1 MSFHRLS
8 PRSRRGSGWTIIE
21 LMMVITLIGILLA
34 VALPRYNDHRNRV
47 RVTTAKKHIAVMSAA
62 ITDFA
67 QEYGRYPE
75 HLTEVSLANTLDPWG
90 RPYVYY
96 NIDANGRGHARK
108 DRALNPLNTDFDLYS
123 VGPDGVSKSQISNKD
138 SLDDVIRAR
147 NGGFVDRAE
156 AF

>member
-1 MSFHRLS
+1 
-8 PRSRRGSGWTIIE
+8 
-21 LMMVITLIGILLA
+21 MMVIALIGILLA
-34 VALPRYNDHRNRV
+34 VALPRYMDYRNRI
-47 RVTTAKKHIAVMSAA
+47 RIDTAQKHIRIMSTA

-67 QEYGRYPE
+67 QSYGKYPDD
-75 HLTEVSLANTLDPWG
+75 LSEVSLGNMLDPWD

-123 VGPDGVSKSQISNKD
+123 VGADGETKSQVSNKD

-147 NGGFVDRAE
+147 NGGFVDLAGK
-156 AF
+156 F